1 MLSATIDVFQSCG
14 PPSRGY
20 LVQGVGVILG
30 FGMSLEPLNL
40 RDKMMRSP
48 EKAQT

>member
-1 MLSATIDVFQSCG
+1 MLSAIIDLFQSPG
-14 PPSRGY
+14 THSRGY

-48 EKAQT
+48 EKART